1 MEKLTD
7 LPEEID
13 QQARRNQNIITDLD
27 LDPSIRYYEAYQF
40 LNEDDTYWLR
50 LASEDI
56 FIHTLKDRHCD
67 KCGMNIS
74 LQHILESYC
83 YIQLRQQIWEA
94 TGLKGEL
101 IPKIIKFPGIVN
113 GILEQDMIA
122 RREKDK

>member
-1 MEKLTD
+1 MGMEKLTD

-40 LNEDDTYWLR
+40 LNEDETYWLR

-56 FIHTLKDRHCD
+56 FIYSLKDRHCD

-74 LQHILESYC
+74 LQHILVSYC
-83 YIQLRQQIWEA
+83 YIQLRQ
-94 TGLKGEL
+94 
-101 IPKIIKFPGIVN
+101 
-113 GILEQDMIA
+113 
-122 RREKDK
+122 